1 MFLLGFES
9 CLLLSGNKKEN
20 MSERKQ
26 KNRLLLTLSVL
37 LFLSGIFLPELIGFL
52 SSDYNSMSHYI
63 SELGAVGAEY
73 SKIINYFGFLP
84 IAFSA
89 LIITLLLQSKF
100 SNTRLSRVGFL
111 LVGIGY
117 FIAYFGA
124 FIFPCDFGC
133 PSEGSFSQNMHM
145 ILGLISYLITPVG
158 LILLGIGLRKEPMII
173 HSLAS
178 FVATFIF
185 LLGFFMMLNPSQIDL
200 LGFWQRLADYTV
212 FALLIF
218 LSLNLKEQTKYE

>member
-1 MFLLGFES
+1 MNS
-9 CLLLSGNKKEN
+9 K
-20 MSERKQ
+20 
-26 KNRLLLTLSVL
+26 SVL
-37 LFLSGIFLPELIGFL
+37 LRTMCLTLFLSSIILTELIGFL
-52 SSDYNSMSHYI
+52 RSDYNLISHFI
-63 SELGAVGAEY
+63 SELGAAGAEY
-73 SKIINYFGFLP
+73 SRIINYFGFVP
-84 IAFSA
+84 TAFSA
-89 LIITLLLQSKF
+89 LIIALLLQSKF
-100 SNTRLSRVGFL
+100 SNTRLSRIGIL

-117 FIAYFGA
+117 FIGYFGA

-133 PSEGSFSQNMHM
+133 PREGSFSQNMHM

>member
-1 MFLLGFES
+1 
-9 CLLLSGNKKEN
+9 

-26 KNRLLLTLSVL
+26 ENRLLLILSVL
-37 LFLSGIFLPELIGFL
+37 LFLSGILLPELIGFL

-73 SKIINYFGFLP
+73 SRIINYFGFLP
-84 IAFSA
+84 VSFSA

-200 LGFWQRLADYTV
+200 LGLWQRLADYTV

-218 LSLNLKEQTKYE
+218 LSLNLKEQTKYV

>member
-1 MFLLGFES
+1 M
-9 CLLLSGNKKEN
+9 SGNKKEN

-200 LGFWQRLADYTV
+200 LGLWQRLADYTV

>member
-1 MFLLGFES
+1 VGI
-9 CLLLSGNKKEN
+9 NEN

-26 KNRLLLTLSVL
+26 ENRLLLILSVL

>member
-1 MFLLGFES
+1 
-9 CLLLSGNKKEN
+9 

-26 KNRLLLTLSVL
+26 ENRLLLILSVL
-37 LFLSGIFLPELIGFL
+37 LFLSGILLPEFMGFL

-73 SKIINYFGFLP
+73 SRIINYFGFLP
-84 IAFSA
+84 IAFNA
-89 LIITLLLQSKF
+89 LIITMLLQSKF

-200 LGFWQRLADYTV
+200 LGLWQRLADYTV

-218 LSLNLKEQTKYE
+218 LSLNLKKQTKYE

>member
-1 MFLLGFES
+1 
-9 CLLLSGNKKEN
+9 

-26 KNRLLLTLSVL
+26 ENKLLLILSVL
-37 LFLSGIFLPELIGFL
+37 LFLSGVLLPEFIGFL
-52 SSDYNSMSHYI
+52 SSDYNSISNYL

-73 SKIINYFGFLP
+73 SRVVNYFGFLP
-84 IAFSA
+84 TAFSV
-89 LIITLLLQSKF
+89 LFITLLLQSNF
-100 SNTRLSRVGFL
+100 SNTRLSRAGFL

-117 FIAYFGA
+117 FIGYFGA

-145 ILGLISYLITPVG
+145 ILGLISYLIAPVG
-158 LILLGIGLRKEPMII
+158 LILLGIGLRKDPMII

-178 FVATFIF
+178 FIATFIF

-200 LGFWQRLADYTV
+200 LGFWQRLIDYTV
-212 FALLIF
+212 FLLLIF
-218 LSLNLKEQTKYE
+218 LSLNLKEQT

>member
-1 MFLLGFES
+1 VGI
-9 CLLLSGNKKEN
+9 NEN

-26 KNRLLLTLSVL
+26 ENRLLLILSVL
-37 LFLSGIFLPELIGFL
+37 LFLSGILLPELIGFL

-73 SKIINYFGFLP
+73 SRIINYFGFLP

-200 LGFWQRLADYTV
+200 LGLWQRLADYTV

-218 LSLNLKEQTKYE
+218 LSLNLKEQTKYV

>member
-1 MFLLGFES
+1 
-9 CLLLSGNKKEN
+9 

-26 KNRLLLTLSVL
+26 ENRLLLILSVL
-37 LFLSGIFLPELIGFL
+37 LFLSGVLLPELIGFL
-52 SSDYNSMSHYI
+52 SFDYNSMSNYL

-73 SKIINYFGFLP
+73 SRIINYFGFVP
-84 IAFSA
+84 TAFSA

-100 SNTRLSRVGFL
+100 SNTRLSRIGIL

-117 FIAYFGA
+117 FIGYFGA

>member
-1 MFLLGFES
+1 
-9 CLLLSGNKKEN
+9 